1 MSQIVFQRGFFPFV
15 CQRFHFLCYLLWLNL
30 DCRWPDNYHP
40 RKFRGTVSF
49 YKEISCIQS
58 WISSLH
64 YSAQV
69 SYSFTFSLVMVILLE
84 IGRKTIPQGGSMAK
98 WFGPWTW
105 NLLDPEFEVTGS
117 PLFDSL
123 ATLVQQTNYFCLLP
137 AWDFLI
143 CWVLLSSSFL
153 WTFWVEYLQTMSTS

>member
-1 MSQIVFQRGFFPFV
+1 MCFCFPFV
-15 CQRFHFLCYLLWLNL
+15 WQRLLFLHYLLWLYL

-40 RKFRGTVSF
+40 RRFRGTVSF

-117 PLFDSL
+117 PWFDSL
-123 ATLVQQTNYFCLLP
+123 ATLVQQANCLP
-137 AWDFLI
+137 PDSWDFLI
-143 CWVLLSSSFL
+143 SWVLLSSSFL
-153 WTFWVEYLQTMSTS
+153 WDFLSGIPANYVNKLSPLPL